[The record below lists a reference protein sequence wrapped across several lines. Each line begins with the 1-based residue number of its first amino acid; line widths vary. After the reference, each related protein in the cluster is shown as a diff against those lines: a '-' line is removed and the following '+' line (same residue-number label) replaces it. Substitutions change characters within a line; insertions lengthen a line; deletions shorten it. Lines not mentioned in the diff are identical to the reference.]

1 MGLFYVWTLIMYF
14 SKGQSLTIKLVKCLV
29 FFKMTK
35 FNYKIEIYI
44 SLPHFVL
51 PRVFYFWVFGTL
63 GKTKNVFR

>member
-1 MGLFYVWTLIMYF
+1 MGLFYVWSLIVYF

-44 SLPHFVL
+44 SLPHFAL
-51 PRVFYFWVFGTL
+51 PRVFYF
-63 GKTKNVFR
+63 